1 MRFATLVLVAFMAS
15 GCGTIINGSN
25 QDVAFNSSPTGAR
38 VTVDGLQ
45 MGTTPTVIGLSRKDS
60 HTVEFSLDGYENQS
74 MIINRSVSGWV
85 WGNLVFGGLVG
96 LVVDLSTGGMYKLT
110 PEQVQMNMGDMAA
123 NSDGDTLMIAVV
135 LEPQAD
141 WEKVGQL
148 TPAP

>member
-85 WGNLVFGGLVG
+85 WGNLVFGGLVVSEWQPAVSIRR
-96 LVVDLSTGGMYKLT
+96 LVAR
-110 PEQVQMNMGDMAA
+110 QAA
-123 NSDGDTLMIAVV
+123 IRAAGR
-135 LEPQAD
+135 
-141 WEKVGQL
+141 
-148 TPAP
+148 